1 MVGTPQ
7 LVLYL
12 KSVILAQVSFC
23 FSGDKEIQHRFILVG
38 LPYEHGL
45 SDTASAGHDRKLGV
59 LPRLSAYL
67 LQGGYFLFS
76 VKKSH
81 ILAYFKIYIP
91 KRLFP
96 KQQFLNCKR

>member
-1 MVGTPQ
+1 MPGAPDLLISLSAGGPILQ
-7 LVLYL
+7 RGPFQNSVLAESPL
-12 KSVILAQVSFC
+12 
-23 FSGDKEIQHRFILVG
+23 DIQHGALDLF
-38 LPYEHGL
+38 
-45 SDTASAGHDRKLGV
+45 

-96 KQQFLNCKR
+96 KQLFPKRQFLNCKSSDYF